1 MEIIIWYIVS
11 RKKIRFKKDK
21 FACFKCKFCRKLG
34 GNMIKCLAPN
44 KFTNNSFNA
53 EDYTCTVYKNAN
65 DLTDYEKE
73 LTIKANNKD
82 RNAKGL
88 LKLKIKEFN
97 KEFKG
102 LN

>member
-1 MEIIIWYIVS
+1 MTYCIE
-11 RKKIRFKKDK
+11 KKIRFNKDK
-21 FACFKCKFCRKLG
+21 FASFKGKFCSKLG
-34 GNMIKCLAPN
+34 GNMVKCFAPN

-65 DLTDYEKE
+65 DLSDYEKE

-82 RNAKGL
+82 RKARCL
-88 LKLKIKEFN
+88 LKLKIGEFN

>member
-1 MEIIIWYIVS
+1 MTYCI
-11 RKKIRFKKDK
+11 KKEIRFKRDK
-21 FACFKCKFCRKLG
+21 FACFKCKFCSKLG
-34 GNMIKCLAPN
+34 GNMVKCLAPN
-44 KFTNNSFNA
+44 CFTNFPFNA

-65 DLTDYEKE
+65 DLSDYKKE

-82 RNAKGL
+82 KNARGL
-88 LKLKIKEFN
+88 LKLKIEEFN

>member
-11 RKKIRFKKDK
+11 RKKIRLKREKG
-21 FACFKCKFCRKLG
+21 ACLKCKYCRRLG
-34 GNMIKCLAPN
+34 QNLVKCLAPN
-44 KFTNNSFNA
+44 CFTNFPFNA

-65 DLTDYEKE
+65 DLSDYEKE
-73 LTIKANNKD
+73 LTVKANNKD
-82 RNAKGL
+82 RNARGL
-88 LKLKIKEFN
+88 LKLKIEEFN

>member
-1 MEIIIWYIVS
+1 MTYCIE
-11 RKKIRFKKDK
+11 KKIRFKKDR
-21 FACFKCKFCRKLG
+21 FACFKCKFCSKLG
-34 GNMIKCLAPN
+34 GNMVKCFAPN

-65 DLTDYEKE
+65 DLSDYEKE

-82 RNAKGL
+82 KNARAL
-88 LKLKIKEFN
+88 LKLKIEEFN